1 MMRFDYDCRVKYVYQ
16 YEWYEVE
23 IDGFTIYVCGATLD
37 ETDALALATMYRS
50 NFDLEVIFGDSIT
63 VDYTN
68 NVISYN
74 E

>member
-1 MMRFDYDCRVKYVYQ
+1 MWSNYDCWVRYVPQ
-16 YEWYEVE
+16 FEWYEVE
-23 IDGFTIYVCGATLD
+23 IDCFTIFVRGEALD
-37 ETDALALATMYRS
+37 KADAFALATMYRS

-68 NVISYN
+68 NIIYYN